1 MLNIIENC
9 SLKLRL
15 EGGGVVEKKIIKR
28 TSGVEK
34 QPSGINIEWK
44 MEKLTEN
51 SIVFQ
56 GYWNHF
62 KKLMDFL
69 ELVPEYFKIKWK
81 ISQRTL

>member
-56 GYWNHF
+56 A
-62 KKLMDFL
+62 
-69 ELVPEYFKIKWK
+69 
-81 ISQRTL
+81 